1 MAFSKSSNDNNSDTI
16 NITLKNANDAKSE
29 ITKVLSPGLDSTS
42 YIIDLNQQLLSGNRE
57 LVIENNTLKKDLV
70 KKDEEL
76 EENDDAI
83 GRVEKSNVYLKNLLK
98 NFLEMSKLFQEISEK
113 RKIISDENFSAIKIF
128 KDNVKKFRYTVISIY
143 FIFFTISIMVT
154 PLYIVCG
161 FVIYSVLP
169 ITLIEYNIMEFKLP
183 LNENNIIKNIQK
195 QIKELDSSQDYIH
208 EFIDQ
213 V

>member
-98 NFLEMSKLFQEISEK
+98 NFLEMSKLYQEISEK

-183 LNENNIIKNIQK
+183 SNENNIIKNIQK

>member
-183 LNENNIIKNIQK
+183 LNENNIIKNIRK

>member
-183 LNENNIIKNIQK
+183 SNENNIIKNIQK

>member
-1 MAFSKSSNDNNSDTI
+1 MAFSKSSNDTNSDTI

-29 ITKVLSPGLDSTS
+29 ITKVLSPRLDSTS

>member
-29 ITKVLSPGLDSTS
+29 ITKVLSPRLDSTS

-183 LNENNIIKNIQK
+183 SNENNIIKNIQK

>member
-98 NFLEMSKLFQEISEK
+98 NFLEMSKLYQEISEK